1 MSWACGTVSREFS
14 GIVENSRD
22 IYSRQEGGVNMHAT
36 ELKHAAN
43 LEEWKKR
50 IMDCRAG
57 GLTVREW
64 YSRNAWSNLNWAKR
78 SIILAAKP
86 TGSEGCGNLFPRP
99 SEFYPQSN

>member
-1 MSWACGTVSREFS
+1 
-14 GIVENSRD
+14 
-22 IYSRQEGGVNMHAT
+22 MHAT

-64 YSRNAWSNLNWAKR
+64 CSRNAWSNLNWAKR

-86 TGSEGCGNLFPRP
+86 NGFCFRPFPTLYRRAKGSKQGRGAFCKSPACFLFAPA
-99 SEFYPQSN
+99 SKDLSADV